1 MKKDDLILKYI
12 KRFTDEELIKMME
25 IAHQNYVKVDESR
38 KIVKEMLKQFTL

>member
-25 IAHQNYVKVDESR
+25 IAHQNYVKVEKSR
-38 KIVKEMLKQFTL
+38 KIVKEMLKK